1 MENMMI
7 ILMYIGIYFMP
18 VLCITFCV
26 NLVSILKKIKN
37 SEDTS
42 FNTFWMTSSF
52 TLMMWSIAMLG
63 FAGAY

>member
-1 MENMMI
+1 MKRTRVNEEKSLNLNESEANKLNLENRK
-7 ILMYIGIYFMP
+7 
-18 VLCITFCV
+18 IT
-26 NLVSILKKIKN
+26 LKKIKN